1 MNAEERTS
9 LAAWLLATL
18 GWSEVEG
25 FRRISEGHSREMVI
39 ATSTTGDRAV
49 VRIEQGGV
57 FGTDGVREARLMV
70 ALRELG
76 VPVAR
81 ILASDESGSVIG
93 RRFFVMEYVDH
104 RADAPSPVDD
114 FIGRLHSMHGI
125 DPTVDPIARV
135 LDVPR
140 GLTVRDATIAQVRRW
155 SEVHRSS
162 VDRPIE
168 LLERSAEWLTIN
180 APDGERLSVIHGDAG
195 PDNFVH
201 DGERVTAITD
211 WEFGHVGDP
220 MEDWVFCIQ
229 MRGSRA
235 LPKEE
240 WFARLTDIT
249 GIRIEPESWNYW
261 EAFNYF
267 KGSCANLSCRRLY
280 ETGANPAPNMAIV
293 GSAVHRVFLRRLVDL
308 GVAE

>member
-1 MNAEERTS
+1 MTAIPDHY
-9 LAAWLLATL
+9 AAL
-18 GWSEVEG
+18 
-25 FRRISEGHSREMVI
+25 
-39 ATSTTGDRAV
+39 
-49 VRIEQGGV
+49 
-57 FGTDGVREARLMV
+57 
-70 ALRELG
+70 
-76 VPVAR
+76 
-81 ILASDESGSVIG
+81 
-93 RRFFVMEYVDH
+93 
-104 RADAPSPVDD
+104 
-114 FIGRLHSMHGI
+114 GI
-125 DPTVDPIARV
+125 DPTADPIARV

-155 SEVHRSS
+155 SDVHRSS

-240 WFARLTDIT
+240 WFGRLADVA
-249 GIRIEPESWNYW
+249 GVRIEPEIWNYW